1 MRNII
6 DSIIRVLCTAIM
18 GIMVVAVCWQV
29 ITRYVL
35 NNPSTVTEE
44 ALRYLLVWTTMVG
57 AAYAYGKRK
66 HLSIN
71 ILLKKVSAPV
81 QKIVDIG
88 VPCHCILHRG
98 YDNGRSQTMRYRCG
112 PVFCGPGN
120 SHALYLQLSAGRCGP
135 LYLLR
140 PYFYLGGCKGIEDIP
155 GAMCCGMPPGKTKPL
170 STPGGCFKK

>member
-71 ILLKKVSAPV
+71 ILFR
-81 QKIVDIG
+81 IE
-88 VPCHCILHRG
+88 HRTSIHL
-98 YDNGRSQTMRYRCG
+98 RTS
-112 PVFCGPGN
+112 
-120 SHALYLQLSAGRCGP
+120 
-135 LYLLR
+135 LLR
-140 PYFYLGGCKGIEDIP
+140 PWEFPCPI
-155 GAMCCGMPPGKTKPL
+155 
-170 STPGGCFKK
+170 STAVCW

>member
-88 VPCHCILHRG
+88 VQCLVI
-98 YDNGRSQTMRYRCG
+98 
-112 PVFCGPGN
+112 VFCIVVGRGAEGRGGELGMLGCDF
-120 SHALYLQLSAGRCGP
+120 SVQLFPESAFFSVGTQGITQACN
-135 LYLLR
+135 LT
-140 PYFYLGGCKGIEDIP
+140 GG
-155 GAMCCGMPPGKTKPL
+155 
-170 STPGGCFKK
+170 

>member
-44 ALRYLLVWTTMVG
+44 ALRYLLVWTTMEE
-57 AAYAYGKRK
+57 
-66 HLSIN
+66 
-71 ILLKKVSAPV
+71 APV
-81 QKIVDIG
+81 YQYTFEKG
-88 VPCHCILHRG
+88 QCACAENRGHRRAVPCHCILHRG